1 MARLIAPEAAR
12 RLGLPGR
19 ASYEIVSGATGSKA
33 VTLRRVEIP
42 VPAPNAPG
50 RGRHRHGDFEE
61 CIYVLS
67 GKGTTYAGEA
77 EIAVKAGDTI
87 HIPAGEPHITRNTG
101 DEPLV
106 LLCFFPVAD
115 VSRGTE
121 EGLPLPASK

>member
-1 MARLIAPEAAR
+1 MARVIGPESAR

-19 ASYEIVSGATGSKA
+19 ASYEILSGAMGSQA

-42 VPAPNAPG
+42 VAADGTPH
-50 RGRHRHGDFEE
+50 RGRHRHGAFEE

-67 GKGTTYAGEA
+67 GRGTAYAGDTEF
-77 EIAVKAGDTI
+77 AVKAGDTI
-87 HIPAGEPHITRNTG
+87 HIPAGEAHITRNTG
-101 DEPLV
+101 TELLV

-121 EGLPLPASK
+121 EGLPLPK

>member
-1 MARLIAPEAAR
+1 MARVIEPAAAR

-42 VPAPNAPG
+42 VPTPEAPG

-67 GKGTTYAGEA
+67 GQGTTYAGDA
-77 EIAVKAGDTI
+77 ELAVKAGDTI

-101 DEPLV
+101 GEPLV

-115 VSRGTE
+115 VARGTE
-121 EGLPLPASK
+121 EGLPLAKGK